1 VRLINTY
8 QYLFILKT
16 ADMASSKFIL
26 PKNCEICG
34 KQFNAKTIYSKY
46 CSQKCSEAGARK
58 KKSLQKQEEKR
69 QQLTAQIPVDR
80 PYITIAEAVLLFG
93 ISRDTI
99 YRQIRKGNI
108 PAVNLGE
115 RLTRISRAHIEAM
128 FPRIETINAPETELI
143 NTKLNYNQDECYT
156 IGEVTDKFGISAST
170 VNNTIRKNGIPRKQ
184 VGKFVYVPKV
194 EIDQI
199 FLRK

>member
-1 VRLINTY
+1 
-8 QYLFILKT
+8 
-16 ADMASSKFIL
+16 MPGSKFIL

-58 KKSLQKQEEKR
+58 KKSLKKQEEKR

-108 PAVNLGE
+108 PAINLGE

-128 FPRIETINAPETELI
+128 FPKVEIAKAIQSTVVNQEINFDSA
-143 NTKLNYNQDECYT
+143 NCYT
-156 IGEVTDKFGISAST
+156 IGEISEKFGVSLST
-170 VNNTIRKNGIPRKQ
+170 VDKTIRKNSIPKKQ
-184 VGKFVYVPKV
+184 IGKYVYVPKV
-194 EIDQI
+194 EIDRI
-199 FLRK
+199 FSGK

>member
-1 VRLINTY
+1 
-8 QYLFILKT
+8 
-16 ADMASSKFIL
+16 MASSKFIL

-58 KKSLQKQEEKR
+58 KKSLKKQEVKR

-128 FPRIETINAPETELI
+128 FPTVESAKAVQPETI
-143 NTKLNYNQDECYT
+143 NTKLDYNQDECYT
-156 IGEVTDKFGISAST
+156 VGEITEKFGISAST
-170 VNNTIRKNGIPRKQ
+170 VSKTIRKNSIPKKQ
-184 VGKFVYVPKV
+184 IGKYVYVPKV
-194 EIDQI
+194 EIDRL
-199 FLRK
+199 FSRK